1 MSARLAGIVRHAECT
16 AGDERVGARSPI
28 LCSNYVARPEA
39 LRRLSTTASR
49 LRAAL
54 GDSASTDAQWGLALL
69 DLALRPSDPLVVS
82 QARARLLSVTSRHPN
97 MPSAWNDL
105 AVAQLTLGEL
115 TATPRLLF
123 EALGSARRAAA
134 LDTLDPS
141 ARFTLGVALDR
152 LGLGWEAAASWG
164 RYLALDSRSDWARE
178 AADRLRDWSDPSAP
192 SPSVLREVIQDSIL
206 PAWGNRVLAGD
217 SAGADSLL
225 TYAIE
230 LAAVLTTSGDS
241 ALADALA
248 TVRDLAARGAH
259 ETLAA
264 GFIVSGRGA
273 LAFRAAEFQA
283 AAGPLEEARE
293 ALTGAPV
300 PLWAWPATRAGNVRM
315 TNGQLRDA
323 DALFAE
329 IARVTAGSGD
339 RSSLA
344 RARWAQAL
352 SAARQGRLREATQWY
367 QAAAQEFAA
376 QGDSTSWGSML
387 TQMAEIHSLHG
398 LEGPTL
404 TAYVEGI
411 SGFREYRAAPQ
422 LHSSLVSLGT
432 YLAEIGLGDAALAVL
447 SENVEVARRT
457 GRPKD
462 LPEALIRLAGAAWSR
477 GDEERARGAAAAARE
492 TLAPVTE
499 PTMRLRLDVDLAQIE
514 ASLAAEADPVR
525 ARALLGPVIA
535 HFQQRGPTLLL
546 PPVLAQ
552 RARAAL
558 QAGDTTAAE
567 QDLAEAQRYLGAR
580 VEDARARTLGSAV
593 SAGSQ
598 DVYRLRIELQLARG
612 DTLSALASAELMGG
626 ESAAAMGG
634 VGQWGDAD
642 EAAVRYVVLPDR
654 LLAWV
659 VTSTGVRLVSTAVVE
674 RNLET
679 MAVEFVRHL
688 EAGGNSQEARELAAD
703 LHDRLVAP
711 IASALAGHRAVTLV
725 LDPVLHRVPFAALL
739 DRGTGRR
746 LVEEHALRHAGSLA
760 MASAPRRAPVLGTG
774 GRGVLLVGDPAF
786 DRTEFPGLAPL
797 RSARVE
803 HVQLAELYP
812 RSDRLE
818 GSAATR
824 EALLGRLAGQRVLHF
839 AGHAQSHPSAA
850 ERSHL
855 VLSPGGSAGGGSLLT
870 GAEIAGL
877 DLRGVDLVVL
887 SACGQAP
894 GPAGAGGLSSLARAF
909 GAAGARAVLSSA
921 WAVDDAGTAAL
932 MVEFHQAIAEGV
944 PAPEALQRAQV
955 SAIRAEGR
963 GERRGAAWAAFRYEA
978 W

>member
-1 MSARLAGIVRHAECT
+1 MAPPTPAA
-16 AGDERVGARSPI
+16 
-28 LCSNYVARPEA
+28 A
-39 LRRLSTTASR
+39 LRRLSATASR
-49 LRAAL
+49 LRTAL
-54 GDSASTDAQWGLALL
+54 GDSTSTDAQWGLALL
-69 DLALRPSDPLVVS
+69 DLALRPTDP
-82 QARARLLSVTSRHPN
+82 QAVAQAHATLLSVTDRHPDLAE
-97 MPSAWNDL
+97 AWNDL

-134 LDTLDPS
+134 LDSLDPS

-152 LGLGWEAAASWG
+152 LGLGWEAETSWR
-164 RYLALDSRSDWARE
+164 RYLTLDEGSAWARE
-178 AADRLRDWSDPSAP
+178 AEDRLRDWSEPSEPMP
-192 SPSVLREVIQDSIL
+192 SRLREMILDSVL

-217 SAGADSLL
+217 SIGADGLLVRAVELAGA
-225 TYAIE
+225 
-230 LAAVLTTSGDS
+230 LTTSGDS
-241 ALADALA
+241 ALTDALV
-248 TVRDLAARGAH
+248 TVRELAARGDH
-259 ETLAA
+259 GPLAA
-264 GFIVSGRGA
+264 GFVAAGRGA
-273 LAFRAAEFQA
+273 AAFRAAEFQA

-300 PLWAWPATRAGNVRM
+300 PLWAWPAMLAGNVRM
-315 TNGQLRDA
+315 TNGQFRDA
-323 DALFAE
+323 DVLFAE
-329 IARVTAGSGD
+329 IARVTSASGD
-339 RSSLA
+339 QSSLA
-344 RARWAQAL
+344 RVRWAQAL

-367 QAAAQEFAA
+367 QAAAEQFAA

-404 TAYVEGI
+404 TAYVDGI
-411 SGFREYRAAPQ
+411 SGFREHRAAPQ

-432 YLAEIGLGDAALAVL
+432 YLADIGLGEAALAVL
-447 SENVEVARRT
+447 GENVEVARRT

-462 LPEALIRLAGAAWSR
+462 LPEALIRLAGAAWAR
-477 GDEERARGAAAAARE
+477 GDDDWARGAAAAARGA
-492 TLAPVTE
+492 LVPVSE
-499 PTMRLRLDVDLAQIE
+499 PTMRLRLEADLARIE
-514 ASLAAEADPVR
+514 ATLALHTDPAR
-525 ARALLGPVIA
+525 AHALLGPVIT
-535 HFQQRGPTLLL
+535 HFQERGPTLLL
-546 PPVLAQ
+546 PSVLAQ

-558 QAGDTTAAE
+558 QAGDTAAAE
-567 QDLAEAQRYLGAR
+567 RDLADALGYLGAR
-580 VEDARARTLGSAV
+580 VADARARTLGSAV

-612 DTLSALASAELMGG
+612 DTLGALASAELMGG
-626 ESAAAMGG
+626 ESAAVVGG
-634 VGQWGDAD
+634 VGQWGHAD

-654 LLAWV
+654 VLAWV
-659 VTSTGVRLVSTAVVE
+659 VTSAGVRLASTAVVE
-674 RNLET
+674 RDLET
-679 MAVEFVRHL
+679 TAAAFVRLL
-688 EAGGNSQEARELAAD
+688 ERGGPAEADDLAAA
-703 LHDRLVAP
+703 LYDRLITP
-711 IASALAGHRAVTLV
+711 IAPALVGHRVVTLV
-725 LDPVLHRVPFAALL
+725 LDPVLQRVPFAALL

-760 MASAPRRAPVLGTG
+760 MARAPRRASVLGVE

-803 HVQLAELYP
+803 HAQLAALYP
-812 RSDRLE
+812 QAHRLE

-839 AGHAQSHPSAA
+839 AGHARSDPLAA

-855 VLSPGGSAGGGSLLT
+855 VLSPGGSGGGGGLLT

-932 MVEFHQAIAEGV
+932 MVEFHRAVAEGV
-944 PAPEALQRAQV
+944 SAPEALQRAQV
-955 SAIRAEGR
+955 SAIRAEGG
-963 GERRGAAWAAFRYEA
+963 GERRGSAWAAFRYEA